1 MHLDAEF
8 WVAAAF
14 VTFVAI
20 LWKLGAFNALIRS
33 LDHRSEQ
40 IARELDEARALREE
54 ARQVLADYQRKRLE
68 AEAEATEIVVNAKQE
83 AKRISVEAEEKLEEF
98 VRRRTAL
105 AEQRIAQAEAQ
116 AASDVRAA
124 AAEAAVKAAEV
135 ILRGSMD
142 KNGPAFVEKGLGEVK
157 ARLA

>member
-1 MHLDAEF
+1 MHFDAEF

-20 LWKLGAFNALIRS
+20 FWKMGAFKALIQS

-40 IARELDEARALREE
+40 IARELDEARTLREE

-83 AKRISVEAEEKLEEF
+83 AKRISLEAEEKLEEF
-98 VRRRTAL
+98 IRRRTL
-105 AEQRIAQAEAQ
+105 VAEQRIAQAESQ
-116 AASDVRAA
+116 AAADVRAA
-124 AAEAAVKAAEV
+124 AADAAVKAAEV
-135 ILRGSMD
+135 ILRGSMQQH
-142 KNGPAFVEKGLGEVK
+142 GAAFVEKGLGEVK
-157 ARLA
+157 ARLG